1 MKTAKKIF
9 TAIPTRYFL
18 LAIVA
23 IAAIVRLIFVSRASI
38 WHDEGY
44 TMMITGFN
52 PVEII
57 ERTARDV
64 HPPLYY
70 LATHFW
76 QLIFGTSELAAR
88 SLSAVCGL
96 IVIVV
101 AYFLLRKLF
110 SEPTARFG
118 TLLVA
123 LGPFAVRY
131 SDEARMYGMAAML
144 VTIASYLIVRIA
156 TSKVASYKLW
166 LLYALVIAAGLY
178 THYYVLFIVP
188 AHIVYLAWV
197 RGGIL
202 PVITDKK
209 WWFGN
214 LLAAIPFVPWLPSA
228 FAQLTRVQAGF
239 WIPPITAETVP
250 NTFMQFLAFI
260 PSWKYSGWIAG
271 VLIALFVIGT
281 VYTFVHSSKKT
292 RAGIVLLTS
301 WLVLPLTIV
310 MLVSIARPVYYDR
323 YFTYCSVALYMLLAV
338 VVAECVWL
346 KRRRLL
352 QILVAAALVVTFVYG
367 TFSVAS
373 QATHRMGTVGN
384 YVSTYYQPG
393 DAIISAELYTYF
405 DFSYYNKTGQ
415 TTQLLSDQPLSG
427 YGETSLLYDK
437 QNTIVVKKLSDV
449 QGAKRAWLIG
459 KTGKKDYFETVPSN
473 WQFVMQLEAG
483 DSALRLYT
491 ISR

>member
-1 MKTAKKIF
+1 MNRITTFFRTMPLKWYLAGT
-9 TAIPTRYFL
+9 L
-18 LAIVA
+18 LVG
-23 IAAIVRLIFVSRASI
+23 AIVRFAFITKADI

-76 QLIFGTSELAAR
+76 QLVFGTSELATR
-88 SLSAVCGL
+88 SFSAVCGL
-96 IVIVV
+96 VVIVV

-110 SEPTARFG
+110 SESTARLA

-144 VTIASYLIVRIA
+144 VAIASYIIVRIA
-156 TSKVASYKLW
+156 TSKAASYKLW

-214 LLAAIPFVPWLPSA
+214 VLAALLFVPWLPSA
-228 FAQLTRVQAGF
+228 FAQVTRVQAGF
-239 WIPPITAETVP
+239 WIPPVTAETVP

-260 PSWKYSGWIAG
+260 PSWAYSGWIAG
-271 VLIALFVIGT
+271 VLLTLFVIGV
-281 VYTFVHSSKKT
+281 VYTFVHGSKKT
-292 RAGIVLLTS
+292 RAGLVLLTS
-301 WLVLPLTIV
+301 WLVLPLAIV
-310 MLVSIARPVYYDR
+310 MLVSIARPIYYDR
-323 YFTYCSVALYMLLAV
+323 YFTYCSVALYILLAV
-338 VVAECVWL
+338 IVAECAWL
-346 KRRRLL
+346 KRRRIL
-352 QILVAAALVVTFVYG
+352 QGCIAIVLIATFVYG

-373 QATHRMGTVGN
+373 QATHRMGTIGN
-384 YVSTYYQPG
+384 YVSKYYQPG
-393 DAIISAELYTYF
+393 DAVISAELYTYF

-415 TTQLLSDQPLSG
+415 PTQLLSDTPLSG

-437 QNTIVVKKLSDV
+437 QDSIVVNKLSDV
-449 QGAKRAWLIG
+449 KNAKRVWLVG
-459 KTGKKDYFETVPSN
+459 KTGEKEYFENTPRN

-491 ISR
+491 ITR